1 MPEGHTIHRLA
12 RDHTRDL
19 AKQSL
24 AVSSPQGRA
33 VQAAAALDGG
43 AIEKVDAYGKHLLY
57 RWSTGDT
64 LHVHLGLYGTFRRL
78 PSPPP
83 EPRGALRL
91 RLRGEQFTADLRGPI
106 ACELLEAPREELLLA
121 RLGPDPLRRDGDPER
136 FAANLRRR
144 RLPIGAAL
152 MDQAVIAG
160 VGNVYRAEVL
170 LIAGIDP
177 RRSARDLSAGEMRA
191 VWDITKRL
199 LTAGVKANRIVTRP
213 REAGR
218 KGRVPRREAVYVY
231 RREACARCGGPVERY
246 ELAARTMYA
255 CPACQPAATA
265 VSPSRALSPP

>member
-12 RDHTRDL
+12 RDHKRDL
-19 AKQSL
+19 GGRPL

-33 VQAAAALDGG
+33 AETAAALDGA
-43 AIEKVDAYGKHLLY
+43 AIDAVEAHGKHLLY

-78 PSPPP
+78 ASPPP

-91 RLRGEQFTADLRGPI
+91 RLEGEPFTADLRGPI
-106 ACELLEAPREELLLA
+106 ACELLEPAREQLLVA

-144 RLPIGAAL
+144 SIPIGAAL
-152 MDQAVIAG
+152 IDQAVIAG
-160 VGNVYRAEVL
+160 IGNVYRAEIL
-170 LIAGIDP
+170 LILGIDP
-177 RRSARDLSAGEMRA
+177 RRPARDLDAAEARD
-191 VWDITKRL
+191 VWDTAERL

-213 REAGR
+213 RPPGR
-218 KGRVPRREAVYVY
+218 NGRVGRRDAHYVY
-231 RREACARCGGPVERY
+231 RREDCARCDGPVERY

-255 CPACQPAATA
+255 CPACQPPAAA
-265 VSPSRALSPP
+265 ERR